1 MDEIIFHLQ
10 KIFALKVDLIS
21 FCSSELIYLKRGR
34 TCHPAVGHGTGWVMP
49 MAWLLTN
56 ERVRDYG
63 CHSLRAAAEYFNEA
77 CAPGARSA
85 EYQDRNEPDY
95 WEHSHMC
102 DLCHGSGGHLCRRN
116 HMEDYFGHTGAFRCL
131 VEGEEFSFCYDF
143 LIPEAE
149 VRI

>member
-1 MDEIIFHLQ
+1 M
-10 KIFALKVDLIS
+10 
-21 FCSSELIYLKRGR
+21 KRGR

-95 WEHSHMC
+95 WV
-102 DLCHGSGGHLCRRN
+102 RN
-116 HMEDYFGHTGAFRCL
+116 FTEKIFIK
-131 VEGEEFSFCYDF
+131 
-143 LIPEAE
+143 LIL
-149 VRI
+149 IMN